1 MVTWREEM
9 KSNTFEA
16 IVGAFVIILSLVFLF
31 YGFSTMKL
39 QNSDNYNIS
48 ALFNRIDGI
57 KIGSDIRMSGI
68 KIGTVANQELD
79 NSSFEAKVLMSIDS
93 KILIPD
99 DSSAKITSDGLL
111 GGNYISIEPGGSDIY
126 LLNNEEIFFTQ
137 GSVDLIGLVGEALFS
152 VEDEK

>member
-1 MVTWREEM
+1 M

-16 IVGAFVIILSLVFLF
+16 IVGAFVIIISVVFLF
-31 YGFSTMKL
+31 FGFSTMKI
-39 QNSDNYNIS
+39 QNSDSYNVS

-68 KIGTVANQELD
+68 KIGTVVSQELD

-93 KILIPD
+93 KIFIPD

>member
-1 MVTWREEM
+1 M

-16 IVGAFVIILSLVFLF
+16 IVGAFVIIISVVFLF
-31 YGFSTMKL
+31 FGFSTMKI
-39 QNSDNYNIS
+39 QNSDSYNVS

-68 KIGTVANQELD
+68 KIGTVVSQELD

-93 KILIPD
+93 KIMIPD